1 MWDEPSNRPAPPVT
15 SFAPVS
21 PKLITPCVIPSNPLP
36 EASLASSSSGH
47 QATKGSDIS
56 TSADKLIMMVLF
68 SASLLTISSC
78 AVNSPSFSPGLKLRT
93 IFSGSSAL
101 SNDSGKLMTSKFSAF
116 LPIIEA
122 LLIISSRENPVFFIV
137 RFAVCE
143 LVPEAKDP
151 KFKFLSISRLGSWTN
166 INRSAVNNSKLGS
179 LL

>member
-21 PKLITPCVIPSNPLP
+21 PKLITPRVIPSNPLP
-36 EASLASSSSGH
+36 EASLASSSRGH
-47 QATKGSDIS
+47 QATKGSDIL
-56 TSADKLIMMVLF
+56 TSADKLIMMVSF

-78 AVNSPSFSPGLKLRT
+78 AVNSPSLSPGLKLRT
-93 IFSGSSAL
+93 MFSGLSAL
-101 SNDSGKLMTSKFSAF
+101 TNDSGKLMTLKFSAF
-116 LPIIEA
+116 LPMIEA

-151 KFKFLSISRLGSWTN
+151 KFKFLSTSRLGSWTN
-166 INRSAVNNSKLGS
+166 INTSAVNNSKLGS